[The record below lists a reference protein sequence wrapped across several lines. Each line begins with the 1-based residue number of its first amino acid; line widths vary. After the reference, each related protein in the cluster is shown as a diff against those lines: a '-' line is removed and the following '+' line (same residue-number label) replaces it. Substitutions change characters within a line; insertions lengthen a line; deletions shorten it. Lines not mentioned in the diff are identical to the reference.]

1 MNGRNRLRCSPKGA
15 AKLQYTRTSTDCERG
30 REQGRGEVLFVISTL
45 HATYTIF
52 CRGGQP
58 SLRRPLVIVPHG
70 GWRGRG
76 LRGPAVEP
84 HEEEV
89 HRADHE
95 DSPYQREHQARENDE
110 DVRETLVARG
120 EGKNESGPGSLRQAK
135 ALLALERS
143 GRWEGRELTEVDRQ
157 EGVDLLKVPR
167 HL

>member
-1 MNGRNRLRCSPKGA
+1 MGENDSAALPRVQPNCNIPGRPPIARGGENKGGV
-15 AKLQYTRTSTDCERG
+15 KS
-30 REQGRGEVLFVISTL
+30 LFVISTL
-45 HATYTIF
+45 HATIF

-58 SLRRPLVIVPHG
+58 SLRRPLVIVPRG

-95 DSPYQREHQARENDE
+95 DPPYQREHQARENDE
-110 DVRETLVARG
+110 HVAQTLVARG
-120 EGKNESGPGSLRQAK
+120 EGKNESGPESLRQAK